1 MDDLTGGGQH
11 TTPEVTRPDAS
22 LAEFLHARALA
33 SAPSRLV
40 IDFVGGA
47 LVAGAALWA
56 RPPGWA
62 VLASAG
68 LCLSMYGVW
77 AVSERRLKA
86 DSPDLSVVSEFVW
99 LAARTSAA
107 LLGLA
112 SLGALLFSL
121 LALALGRWIS

>member
-1 MDDLTGGGQH
+1 M
-11 TTPEVTRPDAS
+11 TPEVMKPDVS
-22 LAEFLHARALA
+22 LAEFLHARALVT
-33 SAPSRLV
+33 APTRLV
-40 IDFVGGA
+40 IDVLGGA
-47 LVAGAALWA
+47 LVAGAAIWT

-77 AVSERRLKA
+77 AVSERRLQA
-86 DSPDLSVVSEFVW
+86 GSSDMPAFVEFVW
-99 LAARTSAA
+99 LVARSSAA

-112 SLGALLFSL
+112 SLGTLLFSL